1 MKQAK
6 TLNDREI
13 KSVFVQIGARR
24 HAVRDRAIFA
34 VSFYAGLRA
43 HEIASLT
50 LDNILNADGSIRN
63 EIILEPTQT
72 KGSNSRKVFISDR
85 LRKELSTY
93 VKSMGQRGQRQQ
105 SLFMTQKDNAFTP
118 NAMCHLFKGIYA
130 DCGIANAS
138 SHSGRR
144 TFITNLASKGVG
156 VRVLAAL
163 AGHASI
169 STTQRYIDINDHQL
183 RSAVELM

>member
-1 MKQAK
+1 VLNMKQAK
-6 TLNDREI
+6 TLNEREL
-13 KSVFVQIGARR
+13 KAVFVQIGTRR
-24 HAVRDRAIFA
+24 FAARDRAIVA
-34 VSFYAGLRA
+34 VSYYAGLTTSDVV
-43 HEIASLT
+43 AS
-50 LDNILNADGSIRN
+50 DGMIRN
-63 EIILEPTQT
+63 ELVLLASQT
-72 KGSNSRKVFISDR
+72 KGRESRKIFVSEK
-85 LRKELSTY
+85 LRKELAVY
-93 VKSMGQRGQRQQ
+93 VRTLDANSSR

-118 NAMCHLFKGIYA
+118 NAMCHLFRDIYA

-163 AGHASI
+163 AGHSSI
-169 STTQRYIDINDHQL
+169 STTQRYIDINDTQL